1 MHYGTIFLA
10 YFLVIFLLICTVFNY
25 IGEKNEIRFK

>member
-10 YFLVIFLLICTVFNY
+10 YFLVIFLFIYTVFY
-25 IGEKNEIRFK
+25 FMGEKNEI